1 MKHNFGLLLL
11 LADTSNFEICEIYPF
26 ITDNVCLCICCGVNR
41 GIWSLFTSF
50 CRVCLPALSFLVVL
64 AVSGGNVNGLMSIK
78 LRFSCFCK
86 YHTCLYSNNRSGAS
100 EKLKNWALQCHI
112 KKERKKVANPTN
124 CTTYHLEMEMEK
136 KSLQVSRHIATDVLL
151 HNEKKLKFHAKAN
164 PL

>member
-26 ITDNVCLCICCGVNR
+26 IRDNVCLCICCGVNR

-64 AVSGGNVNGLMSIK
+64 AVSGGHVNGLMSIK

-86 YHTCLYSNNRSGAS
+86 YHTCLYLNNRSGAS

-112 KKERKKVANPTN
+112 KKK
-124 CTTYHLEMEMEK
+124 EK
-136 KSLQVSRHIATDVLL
+136 SCKP
-151 HNEKKLKFHAKAN
+151 NKLYYLPFRNGNGKEITSGQQTHSHRCSFT
-164 PL
+164 